1 MTINHKVRRDA
12 TGRFGL
18 SSQPVRSYL
27 VIAAAIVIAGV
38 LISAS
43 LFVAIGGAGT
53 TVTVTVTTPCNEPV
67 YGAGIP
73 STNASPV
80 WLMQPGSTGTVCVT
94 YQSSWQGKA
103 SAFDNQPF
111 TQNFTLLMAT
121 ETCAAKG
128 CLPVPSYS
136 FTVTGAPSSV
146 QATSSTDFVTVVYT
160 VTALGN
166 ATGFYDPGVTGF
178 CNGGFPLAVGY
189 AASQVNASDFTII
202 QPQGCVFGPPFQP
215 VSMSVGGMGIMYVQ
229 F

>member
-1 MTINHKVRRDA
+1 MNPRMAPAKSRTSRGSVQYHSDITINHEVGLDIAR
-12 TGRFGL
+12 RFGL

-27 VIAAAIVIAGV
+27 VIAAAIVISGV

-43 LFVAIGGAGT
+43 LFVAIGGAKT
-53 TVTVTVTTPCNEPV
+53 TVTVTITTPCNEPV

-73 STNASPV
+73 STNVSPV

-121 ETCAAKG
+121 ETCAANG

-136 FTVTGAPSSV
+136 FTVTTAPSSI
-146 QATSSTDFVTVVYT
+146 QATSSTDYVTVVYT
-160 VTALGN
+160 VTALSN
-166 ATGFYDPGVTGF
+166 ADWILRPRRDRILQWWV
-178 CNGGFPLAVGY
+178 PVGRRLR
-189 AASQVNASDFTII
+189 
-202 QPQGCVFGPPFQP
+202 GRRR
-215 VSMSVGGMGIMYVQ
+215 
-229 F
+229 